1 LFTTF
6 SLLGDFDCLPWTFG
20 FSYVHNR
27 IKLVLGAIIIAT
39 PVLWYAMNKWFY
51 GFAYKMEIQAWMFV
65 LAGVI
70 ALSIAVFTIS
80 YQSIKSALVNPVNS
94 LRSE

>member
-1 LFTTF
+1 
-6 SLLGDFDCLPWTFG
+6 
-20 FSYVHNR
+20 
-27 IKLVLGAIIIAT
+27 
-39 PVLWYAMNKWFY
+39 MNKWLD
-51 GFAYKMEIQAWMFV
+51 GFAYKMEIQTWMFA

>member
-1 LFTTF
+1 V
-6 SLLGDFDCLPWTFG
+6 LLLSNDF
-20 FSYVHNR
+20 
-27 IKLVLGAIIIAT
+27 IKLVLVAIIIAT
-39 PVLWYAMNKWFY
+39 PVSWYAMNKWLD
-51 GFAYKMEIQAWMFV
+51 GFAYKMEIQAWMFA